1 MHARGQLFK
10 QTQGVLYAW
19 NARENKL
26 VDSSSVIPSLYRAM
40 MMTPTMKSAPGGEKK
55 YIKLS
60 HPRSRINNLFTL
72 KIQVRS
78 LCKQTCYAILPFR
91 ACLNYAVSRRKSIG
105 GKNKR
110 RRRREGKI
118 CKSARARELR
128 PWVKIRQRENQKCAA
143 RLVNLSPGTRFP
155 LVPAPPP
162 TGQRLIYTEPER
174 YGTRYLWCL
183 FVCAWKIIKNMAG
196 QGFEKKKNG
205 ARGKNCEGRE
215 RKMGWDGIKI

>member
-1 MHARGQLFK
+1 MYARGQLFK

-26 VDSSSVIPSLYRAM
+26 VDSSGVIPSLYRAM
-40 MMTPTMKSAPGGEKK
+40 MMTPPTTMMKSAPGGEKK

-78 LCKQTCYAILPFR
+78 LSKQTCYTILPFR

-110 RRRREGKI
+110 RREEKY
-118 CKSARARELR
+118 ARVL
-128 PWVKIRQRENQKCAA
+128 
-143 RLVNLSPGTRFP
+143 
-155 LVPAPPP
+155 
-162 TGQRLIYTEPER
+162 ER
-174 YGTRYLWCL
+174 G
-183 FVCAWKIIKNMAG
+183 
-196 QGFEKKKNG
+196 
-205 ARGKNCEGRE
+205 NCDLE
-215 RKMGWDGIKI
+215 